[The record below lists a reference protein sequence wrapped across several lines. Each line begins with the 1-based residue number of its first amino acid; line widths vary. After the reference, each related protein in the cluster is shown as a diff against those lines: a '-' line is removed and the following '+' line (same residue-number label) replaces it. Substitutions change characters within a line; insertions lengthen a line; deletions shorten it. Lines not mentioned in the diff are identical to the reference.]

1 MGPILLLFLN
11 KQGRVYEIK
20 EENAISGTN
29 GALERAHDFFNKT
42 WCRWKSGVE
51 NKSCRPPE

>member
-42 WCRWKSGVE
+42 WCR
-51 NKSCRPPE
+51 